1 MPATPPTSPSIQF
14 LQPLDPLLNR
24 TERPWGWFE
33 TLVVGSPIPEQGAQ
47 LATAPALAAQALMA
61 PVQTAPAQTVPVQTE
76 QAQTEPA
83 AAVGAALPGPGDQGL
98 ALPYLV
104 KQIWIKP
111 GCRISLQRH
120 RHRCEHWLVL
130 AGSGL
135 LECGDDRLEATAGTS
150 LFVPSG
156 ALHRASAAALGLLI
170 LEVQRG
176 DQLREDDIER
186 IADDYGRVVG

>member
-1 MPATPPTSPSIQF
+1 M
-14 LQPLDPLLNR
+14 
-24 TERPWGWFE
+24 
-33 TLVVGSPIPEQGAQ
+33 
-47 LATAPALAAQALMA
+47 
-61 PVQTAPAQTVPVQTE
+61 
-76 QAQTEPA
+76 
-83 AAVGAALPGPGDQGL
+83 

-150 LFVPSG
+150 LFVPPG

>member
-14 LQPLDPLLNR
+14 VQPLDPLLNR

-33 TLVVGSPIPEQGAQ
+33 TLGVGSPIPEQGAQ
-47 LATAPALAAQALMA
+47 LATAPALAAQAPMVPALT
-61 PVQTAPAQTVPVQTE
+61 VPAQTL
-76 QAQTEPA
+76 PA
-83 AAVGAALPGPGDQGL
+83 AAVGAAVPGPGDQGL
-98 ALPYLV
+98 AWPYLV

-135 LECGDDRLEATAGTS
+135 LQCGDDRLEATAGTS
-150 LFVPSG
+150 LFVPLG
-156 ALHRASAAALGLLI
+156 ALHRASAAEVGLLI

-176 DQLREDDIER
+176 DQLRDDDIER